1 MNVVVDVRDEFEG
14 WSTAW
19 ADKGADMPDLDAF
32 TARAIAT
39 ALETSKVKLMD
50 GVEVSVLYCGD
61 GFMQELNK
69 QWRGKDQPTNVLS
82 FPAASGKALQRTPT
96 LGDII
101 VSCDTVVREAK
112 ADNKTFAD
120 HLAHMLVHGSLHLVG
135 FDHEVDDEAEDME
148 AHERQALA
156 KLGIADP
163 YGES

>member
-1 MNVVVDVRDEFEG
+1 MNIVVDVRDEFEA
-14 WSTAW
+14 WSDAW
-19 ADKGADMPDLDAF
+19 PSRPDLEAF
-32 TARAIAT
+32 TTQAIAT
-39 ALETSKVKLMD
+39 ALETAKVKLKA
-50 GVEVSVLYCGD
+50 GVEVSVLYCAD
-61 GFMQELNK
+61 GFMQDLNK

-112 ADNKTFAD
+112 AEKKSFAD

-135 FDHEVDDEAEDME
+135 YDHEVEDEAEAME
-148 AHERQALA
+148 ARERQALA

-163 YGES
+163 YKDAPAA

>member
-1 MNVVVDVRDEFEG
+1 MTVVVDVRDEFDG
-14 WSTAW
+14 WAEAW
-19 ADKGADMPDLDAF
+19 PSRPDLETF
-32 TARAIAT
+32 TLRAIAT
-39 ALETSKVKLMD
+39 ALDIAQVKLKS

-61 GFMQELNK
+61 SFMQDLNK

-82 FPAASGKALQRTPT
+82 FPAASGKALQRSPT

-112 ADNKTFAD
+112 AENKTFAD

-135 FDHEVDDEAEDME
+135 FDHEDDEEAEDME
-148 AHERQALA
+148 AHERLALA

-163 YGES
+163 YRD